1 MANYSR
7 QGFLSIMPMA
17 GNYAF
22 AVYPYQFPTAPGV
35 GAEVLDL
42 SGFLKRLTGQH
53 QGLVWGGDI
62 CVEDGYVAGIPSMMW
77 SYLKSHIA
85 CALARWT
92 GTTTRCVTLLI
103 GNAQQVPGRRM
114 TKRGAGMPYGDPA
127 HHHSRIVD

>member
-1 MANYSR
+1 LANYSR

-53 QGLVWGGDI
+53 QGLVWGG
-62 CVEDGYVAGIPSMMW
+62 GTSA
-77 SYLKSHIA
+77 LKMAMS
-85 CALARWT
+85 L
-92 GTTTRCVTLLI
+92 GSL
-103 GNAQQVPGRRM
+103 Q
-114 TKRGAGMPYGDPA
+114 
-127 HHHSRIVD
+127 